1 MAIDHVARLGGHA
14 FGRRAL
20 GRRAL
25 GGLALAGLLPGRA
38 HAADLVKVAVG
49 QRGAWDTSV
58 CAFGD
63 RLGFFAEAGLTLEL
77 LFTDGG
83 TETQQAV
90 ISGGTD
96 CGVGAGMLAIL
107 GAAAR
112 NAPLRILSSNFRGA
126 SDTFWYA
133 RAGTGIAS
141 FKDAA
146 GKTVAFSTNGSSSN
160 LVSTRLLQLAGVTTA
175 KGVPTG
181 NPVATLTQVMSGQI
195 DIGYSLPP
203 IGFPDMEAG
212 RLVFVGSGREVPEFR
227 DQTVRCLIAT
237 PGFLDERRAVAT
249 RFLAAYHRTIE
260 WMYADDRALDWFAE
274 GARATRAQAER
285 ARAEFYPREA
295 MRLGPP
301 GNLELSM
308 QQAIDL
314 KRMPRPLTAEQ
325 QARLVPLPW
334 TPPT

>member
-1 MAIDHVARLGGHA
+1 MNPT
-14 FGRRAL
+14 RRAL
-20 GRRAL
+20 AGV
-25 GGLALAGLLPGRA
+25 LALPFLSRA
-38 HAADLVKVAVG
+38 ARAEDAVKVAVG

-63 RLGFFAEAGLTLEL
+63 RVGFFKEAGLALEL

-90 ISGGTD
+90 ISGGVD
-96 CGVGAGMLAIL
+96 AGVGAGMLAIL

-133 RAGTGIAS
+133 KAGSGITS
-141 FKDAA
+141 FKDAG

-160 LVSTRLLQLAGVTTA
+160 LVSSRLLQLAGVTTA
-175 KGVPTG
+175 RGVPTG

-212 RLVFVGSGREVPEFR
+212 RLVYVGSGRDVPEFR

-237 PGFLDERRAVAT
+237 PGFVEQRREAAV
-249 RFLAAYHRTIE
+249 RFLQAYDCTID
-260 WMYADDRALDWFAE
+260 WMYRDDRALDWFAE
-274 GARATRAQAER
+274 GANATRAQAVR
-285 ARAEFYPREA
+285 ARAEFYPKEA

-301 GNLELSM
+301 ANLDLSV
-308 QQAIDL
+308 QQALDL
-314 KRMPRPLTAEQ
+314 KRIPRPLTPDQ
-325 QARLVPLPW
+325 QARLLQVPW
-334 TPPT
+334 TPPA

>member
-1 MAIDHVARLGGHA
+1 MILT
-14 FGRRAL
+14 RRAL
-20 GRRAL
+20 GL
-25 GGLALAGLLPGRA
+25 LALPALLSRPAR
-38 HAADLVKVAVG
+38 AADAVKVAVG

-63 RLGFFAEAGLTLEL
+63 RLGYFKEAGLALEL

-90 ISGGTD
+90 VSGGVD
-96 CGVGAGMLAIL
+96 AGVGAGMLAIL

-112 NAPLRILSSNFRGA
+112 NAPIRILSSNFRGA

-133 RAGTGIAS
+133 RAGQGIAS
-141 FKDAA
+141 FKDAG

-175 KGVPTG
+175 RGVPTG

-203 IGFPDMEAG
+203 ITFPDLEAG
-212 RLVFVGSGREVPEFR
+212 RLVFVGSGRDVPEFR
-227 DQTVRCLIAT
+227 EQTVRCLLAT
-237 PGFLDERRAVAT
+237 PSFVTERRDVAA
-249 RFLAAYHRTIE
+249 RFLQAYARTID
-260 WMYADDRALDWFAE
+260 WMYGDDPRVLDWFAE
-274 GARATRAQAER
+274 GAGATTAQAVK
-285 ARAEFYPREA
+285 ARSEFYPKDA
-295 MRLGPP
+295 MRLGSPAK
-301 GNLELSM
+301 LDLSM
-308 QQAIDL
+308 QQALEL

-325 QARLVPLPW
+325 VDKLIQVPW
-334 TPPT
+334 TP

>member
-1 MAIDHVARLGGHA
+1 MSPT
-14 FGRRAL
+14 RR
-20 GRRAL
+20 
-25 GGLALAGLLPGRA
+25 ALAGLLAAPLLLPRRA
-38 HAADLVKVAVG
+38 RAADPVKVAVG

-63 RLGFFAEAGLTLEL
+63 RMGFFKDAGLELEL

-90 ISGGTD
+90 VSGGVD
-96 CGVGAGMLAIL
+96 AGVGAGMLAIL

-133 RAGTGIAS
+133 RSGAGIAS
-141 FKDAA
+141 FRDAG

-160 LVSTRLLQLAGVTTA
+160 LVSVRLLQLAGVTTA

-181 NPVATLTQVMSGQI
+181 NPVATLTQVLSNQI

-203 IGFPDMEAG
+203 IGFPEMEAG
-212 RLVFVGSGREVPEFR
+212 RLVFVGSGRDVPEFR
-227 DQTVRCLIAT
+227 DQTVRCLVAS
-237 PGFLDERRAVAT
+237 PGFAEGRREQAA
-249 RFLAAYHRTIE
+249 RFLQAYHRTID
-260 WMYADDRALDWFAE
+260 WMYADDRVLDWFAE
-274 GARATRAQAER
+274 GAGATRAQAVR
-285 ARAEFYPREA
+285 ARAEFYPKEA
-295 MRLGPP
+295 LQLGAPS
-301 GNLELSM
+301 NLALSM

-314 KRMPRPLTAEQ
+314 KRLPRPLTDEQ
-325 QARLVPLPW
+325 QARLIQVPW
-334 TPPT
+334 TPPA

>member
-1 MAIDHVARLGGHA
+1 MNPT
-14 FGRRAL
+14 RRAL
-20 GRRAL
+20 AGV
-25 GGLALAGLLPGRA
+25 LALPFLSRA
-38 HAADLVKVAVG
+38 SRAEDAVKVAVG

-63 RLGFFAEAGLTLEL
+63 RVGFFKEAGLALEL

-90 ISGGTD
+90 ISGGVD
-96 CGVGAGMLAIL
+96 AGVGAGMLAIL

-133 RAGTGIAS
+133 KAGSGITS
-141 FKDAA
+141 FKDAG

-160 LVSTRLLQLAGVTTA
+160 LVSSRLLQLAGVTTA
-175 KGVPTG
+175 RGVPTG

-203 IGFPDMEAG
+203 IGFPDREAG
-212 RLVFVGSGREVPEFR
+212 RLVYVGSGRDVPEFR

-237 PGFLDERRAVAT
+237 PGFVEQRREAAV
-249 RFLAAYHRTIE
+249 RFLQAYDCTID
-260 WMYADDRALDWFAE
+260 WMYRDDRALDWFAE
-274 GARATRAQAER
+274 GANATRAQAVR
-285 ARAEFYPREA
+285 ARAEFYPKEA

-301 GNLELSM
+301 ANLDLSV
-308 QQAIDL
+308 QQALDL
-314 KRMPRPLTAEQ
+314 KRIPRPLTPDQ
-325 QARLVPLPW
+325 QARLLQVPW
-334 TPPT
+334 TPPA

>member
-1 MAIDHVARLGGHA
+1 MTLS
-14 FGRRAL
+14 RRAL
-20 GRRAL
+20 GLLAAPAL
-25 GGLALAGLLPGRA
+25 LARPAR
-38 HAADLVKVAVG
+38 AADAVKVAVG

-63 RLGFFAEAGLTLEL
+63 RMGFFREAGLELEL

-90 ISGGTD
+90 TSGGVD
-96 CGVGAGMLAIL
+96 AGVGAGMLAIL
-107 GAAAR
+107 GASAR
-112 NAPLRILSSNFRGA
+112 NAPVRILSSNFRGA

-133 RAGTGIAS
+133 KAGAGITS
-141 FKDAA
+141 FKDAG

-160 LVSTRLLQLAGVTTA
+160 LVSVRLLQLAGVTTA

-212 RLVFVGSGREVPEFR
+212 RLVFVGSGRDVPEFR

-237 PGFLDERRAVAT
+237 PAFVEQRRETAI
-249 RFLAAYHRTIE
+249 RFLQAYHRTID
-260 WMYADDRALDWFAE
+260 WMYQDDRALDWFAE
-274 GARATRAQAER
+274 GANATRAQAVR
-285 ARAEFYPREA
+285 ARADFYPKAA

-301 GNLELSM
+301 VNLDLSM
-308 QQAIDL
+308 QQALEL
-314 KRMPRPLTAEQ
+314 KRIPRPLTAEQ
-325 QARLVPLPW
+325 LARLLQVPWAP
-334 TPPT
+334 

>member
-1 MAIDHVARLGGHA
+1 MSLSRRTLATLLAAPLLAPRIAR
-14 FGRRAL
+14 
-20 GRRAL
+20 
-25 GGLALAGLLPGRA
+25 
-38 HAADLVKVAVG
+38 AADPVKVAVG

-63 RLGFFAEAGLTLEL
+63 RLGFFKEAGLELEL

-90 ISGGTD
+90 ISGGVD
-96 CGVGAGMLAIL
+96 AGVGAGMLAIL

-112 NAPLRILSSNFRGA
+112 NAPIRILSSNFRGA

-133 RAGTGIAS
+133 KSDSGIKS

-146 GKTVAFSTNGSSSN
+146 NKTVAFSTTGSSSN
-160 LVSTRLLQLAGVTTA
+160 LVSSKLLQQAGIATA

-181 NPVATLTQVMSGQI
+181 NPVATLTQVLSGQI

-212 RLVFVGSGREVPEFR
+212 RLVFVGSGRDVPEFR
-227 DQTVRCLIAT
+227 DQTVRCLLAS
-237 PGFLDERRAVAT
+237 PAFVEQRRDQAI
-249 RFLAAYHRTIE
+249 RFLQAYHRTID

-274 GARATRAQAER
+274 GANATRPQAVR
-285 ARAEFYPREA
+285 ARAEFYPKEA
-295 MRLGPP
+295 MRIGPP
-301 GNLELSM
+301 ANLALSM
-308 QQAIDL
+308 TQAIEL
-314 KRMPRPLTAEQ
+314 KRLPRPLTDEQ
-325 QARLVPLPW
+325 QARLIQVPW
-334 TPPT
+334 TPPA